1 MSIREAMISSI
12 LSTSESGICTGG
24 STLDGLG
31 ECCNSCRESTGEET
45 LSGGGGKGRCR
56 PRALGEDREP
66 PVLFLGSL
74 YGPRELVADPG
85 PRAISLSRRESPV
98 LLLMGA
104 IGNFSGRILAVALE
118 IVYGA
123 VSAGKCVARA
133 SGVISFASKSKF
145 CPEITFLRR
154 CERRQKR
161 KPTTK
166 ASKMTPPTMVPA
178 ISPVFEGFDGDDLI
192 EEAASVTDLKL
203 FDRWT
208 YSVVGWGW

>member
-1 MSIREAMISSI
+1 MSIRDAMIPSI
-12 LSTSESGICTGG
+12 LSTSESGICTGD
-24 STLDGLG
+24 SSLDGLG
-31 ECCNSCRESTGEET
+31 EYCNSCRESTGEKL

-56 PRALGEDREP
+56 PRVLGEGKEP
-66 PVLFLGSL
+66 PVLSLGSL

-98 LLLMGA
+98 LLLMGTN
-104 IGNFSGRILAVALE
+104 GSFSGRILVVALE

-133 SGVISFASKSKF
+133 SGVISFASKSEF
-145 CPEITFLRR
+145 RPEITFLRR

-166 ASKMTPPTMVPA
+166 ANKMTPPTMVPA

-192 EEAASVTDLKL
+192 EEAASVTDLKR